1 MFFEIYFVDRVFQM
15 KMASVIVSLLLTMVC
30 VTVTNAQDLSK
41 ENIELKQRVTN
52 LEKELAELKSIV
64 LSQATQTTTKKPLTE
79 QKPTTQA
86 EIPSLSEEDFEKL
99 AAIVKK
105 NSAESALFPNIEFKP
120 YGYIKWDASYDS
132 SRINPGNYAKWVDPE
147 GTRGDDDQFNMT
159 ANQTRL
165 GMRINST
172 EDSYIKSSG
181 LIEVDFF
188 GNGSAENK
196 PGILI
201 RHAYAKLDWPEERFS
216 ILAGQTWDVISPLNP
231 STLNYS
237 VQWWGGN
244 IGYRRPQ
251 IRATKSFEISDL
263 VDIKAEGA
271 LTRNIGFSSTSFPNT
286 PGDAGEDSGTPG
298 FQGRLSTTFP
308 LIAYEPTTVG
318 FSGHWA
324 EEELDT
330 AASGAHKDF
339 DSWSLNLDV
348 TQPVNKWLA
357 IKGELFTG
365 KNLSAYLGGVGQG
378 INTSTLSEIRS
389 RGGWIAAALGPWDKW
404 EFNAGYSVDDPDNG
418 DLRGISGARELN
430 RAVFGNVIYSINK
443 STQVGF
449 ELSHW
454 NTDYRGQKDSD
465 SIRAQTSLIYK
476 F

>member
-1 MFFEIYFVDRVFQM
+1 
-15 KMASVIVSLLLTMVC
+15 MARILVSSLLLVSC
-30 VTVTNAQDLSK
+30 VVSSGAWADGDLSA
-41 ENIELKQRVTN
+41 ENAELKRRVSN

-64 LSQATQTTTKKPLTE
+64 LNQTAEKPTQTKVE
-79 QKPTTQA
+79 PTAKT
-86 EIPSLSEEDFEKL
+86 SLSDEDLEKL
-99 AAIVKK
+99 AEIVKA
-105 NSAESALFPNIEFKP
+105 NAAEKGMFPNVEFKP

-132 SRINPGNYAKWVDPE
+132 SRTNTGNFARWVDPE

-165 GMRINST
+165 GLRINST

-181 LIEVDFF
+181 LVEVDFF

-196 PGILI
+196 PGILV

-216 ILAGQTWDVISPLNP
+216 IIAGQTWDVISPLNP

-237 VQWWGGN
+237 VLWWGGN

-251 IRATKSFEISDL
+251 IRATKSYSVGDL
-263 VDIKAEGA
+263 WDFKVEGA
-271 LTRNIGFSSTSFPNT
+271 VTRNIGFSDSGSFPNIA
-286 PGDAGEDSGTPG
+286 GDSGEDSGTPG

-308 LIAYEPTTVG
+308 LIGYKPTTIG

-324 EEELDT
+324 TEELDT
-330 AASGAHKDF
+330 SASGAHRDF

-348 TQPVNKWLA
+348 TQPINKWLA

-365 KNLSAYLGGVGQG
+365 ENLSAYLGGVGQG
-378 INTSTLSEIRS
+378 INTSTYSEIRS

-404 EFNAGYSVDDPDNG
+404 RFNVGYSVDDPDNG
-418 DLRGISGARELN
+418 DLSGMSSARELN

-454 NTDYRGQKDSD
+454 KTDYQGQKDAD
-465 SIRAQTSLIYK
+465 SVRAQTSLIYK